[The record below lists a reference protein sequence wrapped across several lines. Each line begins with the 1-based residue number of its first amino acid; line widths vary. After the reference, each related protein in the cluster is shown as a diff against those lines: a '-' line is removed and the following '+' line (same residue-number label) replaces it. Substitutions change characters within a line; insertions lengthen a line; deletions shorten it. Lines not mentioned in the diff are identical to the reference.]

1 MRSEGGH
8 KKVSMPAYRKP
19 VQIND
24 HDYDD
29 LLSPGDKQLLGKIN
43 DYFKGVFDIEDVKN
57 DPAYPVTDD
66 LVKPLFQSL

>member
-43 DYFKGVFDIEDVKN
+43 DYFKGFLI
-57 DPAYPVTDD
+57 
-66 LVKPLFQSL
+66 